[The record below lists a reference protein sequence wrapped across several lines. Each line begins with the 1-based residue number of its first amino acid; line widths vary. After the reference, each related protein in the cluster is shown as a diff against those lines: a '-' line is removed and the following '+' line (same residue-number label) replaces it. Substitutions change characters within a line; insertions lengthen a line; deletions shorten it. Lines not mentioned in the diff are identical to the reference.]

1 MRTSEIH
8 TISKVIK
15 NEYFYLSD
23 PVRLIIPKLLMY
35 ATNEL
40 DFFTLLELSKRD
52 SIRNLILK
60 TVREDSNPREKLAQ
74 ISKRRKN
81 KSLIQK
87 TNFALIKFNELS
99 KIN

>member
-1 MRTSEIH
+1 MRSSEIY

-23 PVRLIIPKLLMY
+23 PVRLMIPKLLMF
-35 ATNEL
+35 TSNER

-60 TVREDSNPREKLAQ
+60 TVREDNNPKEKLAQ
-74 ISKRRKN
+74 ISKKRKN
-81 KSLIQK
+81 KSLTQK

>member
-8 TISKVIK
+8 IISKVIK

-35 ATNEL
+35 TTNEL

-60 TVREDSNPREKLAQ
+60 TVREDSNPKEKLAQ

-81 KSLIQK
+81 KSLTQK
-87 TNFALIKFNELS
+87 TNFALIKYNELS

>member
-8 TISKVIK
+8 IISKVIK

-60 TVREDSNPREKLAQ
+60 SIPTVSFKDSYAFKCIYICPLSSEEPLA
-74 ISKRRKN
+74 
-81 KSLIQK
+81 
-87 TNFALIKFNELS
+87 
-99 KIN
+99 